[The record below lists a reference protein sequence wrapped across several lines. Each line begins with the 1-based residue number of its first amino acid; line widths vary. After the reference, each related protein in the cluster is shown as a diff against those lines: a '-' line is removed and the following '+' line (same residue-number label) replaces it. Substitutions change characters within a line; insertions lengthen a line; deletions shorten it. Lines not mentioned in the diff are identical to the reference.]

1 MSSYTIINS
10 MAVAMYQNYPTSKK
24 KKKKKKVGNSISC
37 GIAHGEKGG
46 SC

>member
-24 KKKKKKVGNSISC
+24 KKKKNVGNSISC